1 MCFALNLYYFS
12 PTPVRFIQ
20 IKKPFEFSNSGAR
33 LSPHIRLDKKT
44 PSLLPLT
51 PNEES
56 CNFCD

>member
-33 LSPHIRLDKKT
+33 LSPHIRLDKKN